1 MRILGLS
8 SFRHDTSAALLEDNR
23 IVAAIEDA
31 KFSRTQSRGLPE
43 AAIRFCLEAAG
54 ISWHDLDAVA
64 VSARPVQGWMRR
76 SWGAMRTSPLAPVS
90 GAYFE
95 ANELGGL
102 ARDLSNLRVLRHKN
116 GTSACKFLSFEHH
129 QSHAASAFYL
139 SPFDRALIL
148 TMDED
153 GDGRSGMLA
162 IGEGTQMR
170 ALQSISFPHSLAWV
184 YSQVTELL
192 GFVPRKEEHKT
203 QWLSLEGG
211 AGYKQVFLKMLR
223 NGGSLMPRID
233 SSFLQCGVTGR
244 LTLAGK
250 FYRQLGIP
258 EGAQSLS
265 DDQRREL
272 ASSLQHAC
280 TEIVGDLLEFYCKRE
295 GVYNV
300 CLGGGLFQNVLM
312 VSDLEKRL
320 GLDRVF
326 VPPAPGN
333 SGCSVGAAVLAWHQ
347 DKTRPRRESEP
358 GNYWGPSFAHHQIKD
373 VLDNSKSRYLV
384 QTTSDRRMD
393 STTKLLKAGKIVGW
407 FQGRAEFG
415 PRALGNRSLL
425 ASLWAPYVKENMND
439 FVKHREWFRPFA
451 ISIPEDDCARYFDA
465 SRNCATM
472 NSLATVKSGVD
483 VVPSDFML
491 PGNRVRLHVVDR
503 KSNPMFWN
511 LLKRFGEQAPA
522 PMLLNTSFNI
532 AGEPLVTRPQDAVR
546 SYYCSGIDALVIE
559 NFVLSKAT
567 SMHVLAGVRA
577 GEPAVATP
585 ITV

>member
-1 MRILGLS
+1 MKILGLS

-43 AAIRFCLEAAG
+43 AAIRFCLDAAG
-54 ISWHDLDAVA
+54 IGWHELDAVA

-95 ANELGGL
+95 ANELGRL

-116 GTSACKFLSFEHH
+116 GTSSSKFRSFEHH
-129 QSHAASAFYL
+129 QCHAASAFYL

-153 GDGRSGMLA
+153 GDGRSAMLSV
-162 IGEGTQMR
+162 GEGTQIR
-170 ALQSISFPHSLAWV
+170 PLQSISFPHSLAWV
-184 YSQVTELL
+184 YSQITELL

-203 QWLSLEGG
+203 QWLSLEGE
-211 AGYKQVFLKMLR
+211 AKYKPVFLKMLR
-223 NGGSLMPRID
+223 SGDSLLPRLD
-233 SSFLQCGVTGR
+233 SSFLQYGITGR

-250 FYRQLGIP
+250 FYRQVGIA
-258 EGAQSLS
+258 EGTQALS

-272 ASSLQHAC
+272 ASSVQQAC
-280 TEIVGDLLEFYCKRE
+280 TEIVGDLLDFYCKRE
-295 GVYNV
+295 GIQHV
-300 CLGGGLFQNVLM
+300 CLGGGLFQNVLL

-333 SGCSVGAAVLAWHQ
+333 SGCSVGAAMLAWHQ
-347 DKTRPRRESEP
+347 DKSRPRRESEL
-358 GNYWGPSFAHHQIKD
+358 GNYWGPAFGDHQIKD
-373 VLDNSKSRYLV
+373 VLDNSKSRYAV

-393 STTKLLKAGKIVGW
+393 STTKLLQAGKIVGW

-425 ASLWAPYVKENMND
+425 ASLWAPYVKENLND

-451 ISIPEDDCARYFDA
+451 ISIPEEDCARYFDA
-465 SRNCATM
+465 SRNCGAM
-472 NSLATVKSGVD
+472 NSLATVKAGVD
-483 VVPSDFML
+483 VVPADFLL
-491 PGNRVRLHVVDR
+491 PGGRVRLHVVDR

-546 SYYCSGIDALVIE
+546 SYYCSGIDALVVE
-559 NFVLSKAT
+559 SFVLSKAT
-567 SMHVLAGVRA
+567 AMHVLAGTRA
-577 GEPAVATP
+577 G
-585 ITV
+585 

>member
-1 MRILGLS
+1 M
-8 SFRHDTSAALLEDNR
+8 
-23 IVAAIEDA
+23 
-31 KFSRTQSRGLPE
+31 KY
-43 AAIRFCLEAAG
+43 C
-54 ISWHDLDAVA
+54 LDAASITWHELDEVA

-95 ANELGGL
+95 ANELGSL

-116 GTSACKFLSFEHH
+116 GTSPCKFRTYEHH
-129 QSHAASAFYL
+129 HCHAASAFYL

-153 GDGRSGMLA
+153 GDGCCGMLA
-162 IGEGTQMR
+162 VGEGTQIR
-170 ALQSISFPHSLAWV
+170 DLQSIAFPHSLAWV

-203 QWLSLEGG
+203 QWLSLEGE
-211 AGYKQVFLKMLR
+211 ATYKQLFLKMLR
-223 NGGSLMPRID
+223 SNGSLLPKVD
-233 SSFLQCGVTGR
+233 SSFLQYGVTGR
-244 LTLAGK
+244 LRLASK
-250 FYRQLGIP
+250 FYRLAGIA
-258 EGAQSLS
+258 EGTETLA
-265 DDQRREL
+265 DDHRREL
-272 ASSLQHAC
+272 ASSVQQAC
-280 TEIVGDLLEFYCKRE
+280 TEIVGDLLDSYCKKE
-295 GVYNV
+295 GIQNI

-333 SGCSVGAAVLAWHQ
+333 SGCAVGAAMLAWHQ
-347 DKTRPRRESEP
+347 DKSRPRREPES
-358 GNYWGPSFAHHQIKD
+358 GNYWGPAFSHHQIKD
-373 VLDNSKSRYLV
+373 ILDNSKSRYSV

-393 STTKLLKAGKIVGW
+393 SATKLLQAGKIVGW

-451 ISIPEDDCARYFDA
+451 ISVPEEDCANYFDA
-465 SRNCATM
+465 SRNCGAM
-472 NSLATVKSGVD
+472 NSLATVKAGVD
-483 VVPSDFML
+483 VIPADFLL
-491 PGNRVRLHVVDR
+491 PGRRVRLHVVDR

-511 LLKRFGEQAPA
+511 LLKRFGQQAPA

-546 SYYCSGIDALVIE
+546 SYYCSGIDALVVE
-559 NFVLSKAT
+559 SFVLSKAT
-567 SMHVLAGVRA
+567 AMHVLAGVRA
-577 GEPAVATP
+577 G
-585 ITV
+585 